1 MGSPAQAGAARRQ
14 TREGRQ
20 KLAGKDATRTPVG
33 RVAVIM
39 PTYNEREN
47 LEAMAG
53 RVRAAV
59 PDADLLVVDDNSPD
73 GTGDLADKLAA
84 GDSHVR
90 VLHRPGKGGLGAAY
104 IAGFGWALDQ
114 GYDAVVEMDA
124 DGSHQPEQ
132 LPGLLAALAGAD
144 LVIGSRYVPGGR
156 VVNWPKSREVLS
168 RGANTY
174 VRMMVG
180 ISVKDATAGYR
191 AYRAATL
198 RAIDLHQVES
208 QGYCFQVDL
217 TLRALHAG
225 LTVVEVPITFV
236 EREHGASKMS
246 RAVILEALWMV
257 ARWGLRDRLAAARGP
272 GKRPAG

>member
-1 MGSPAQAGAARRQ
+1 MGSPAQAAAPRRQ
-14 TREGRQ
+14 TGEGRQ

-73 GTGDLADKLAA
+73 GTGELADKLAA
-84 GDSHVR
+84 EDSHVR

-114 GYDAVVEMDA
+114 GYGAAVEMDA

-132 LPGLLAALAGAD
+132 LPELLAALAGRRPGARVPLGARRAD
-144 LVIGSRYVPGGR
+144 GQLAEIAGVHLARRQLLLPADAAHPAPRRDRPATGPTGR
-156 VVNWPKSREVLS
+156 TRCAPSGWMRSIPR
-168 RGANTY
+168 
-174 VRMMVG
+174 
-180 ISVKDATAGYR
+180 ATA
-191 AYRAATL
+191 
-198 RAIDLHQVES
+198 
-208 QGYCFQVDL
+208 
-217 TLRALHAG
+217 
-225 LTVVEVPITFV
+225 
-236 EREHGASKMS
+236 S
-246 RAVILEALWMV
+246 RSTWPG
-257 ARWGLRDRLAAARGP
+257 ARWAPGCAWWKCRSRSSSGSTAPAR
-272 GKRPAG
+272 